1 MRTKRK
7 LLKFIKQRSAVLFAF
22 GMMSVFAQAQPF
34 LADGIVAVVG
44 KNVILKSDVEMQFEN
59 MRLEGFDREGG
70 ICGIFKELLFEK
82 LLLHQA
88 VIDSVIVADEE
99 VDQLMDRRINMLVA
113 QMGGDPRRLEAYY
126 KKTIPEIKDE
136 MRILMKN
143 QETAQRVQRQIV
155 GEVNVTPTEVA
166 EFYRTIP
173 IDSLP
178 LINTEV
184 EYAQIVRYPEV
195 SREARS
201 EAIERLRK
209 LKERVEGGSS
219 FSTMAI
225 LYSEDPGSAKNGG
238 EYKGIKRGQFVK
250 EFEAVAFNLQRGQIS
265 EPFETEYGYHIVILD
280 ARKGEELDLRHI
292 LIKPKVSPE
301 DLDAAKYF
309 LDSLAIRLNNKEL
322 TFGEAADLYSQDDET
337 KYNGGIAINP
347 QSGEPKW
354 EVDQIDKRM
363 FVTLEKLAIGEIAA
377 PSFFRTMDGKEG
389 FKLVKLLNRID
400 PHKANLKE
408 DYQRIKLVAE
418 NAKRQEIIE
427 SWIANKLDET
437 YIKINRNV
445 FGCTFTDTWDKLIVI
460 NE

>member
-1 MRTKRK
+1 
-7 LLKFIKQRSAVLFAF
+7 
-22 GMMSVFAQAQPF
+22 
-34 LADGIVAVVG
+34 
-44 KNVILKSDVEMQFEN
+44 
-59 MRLEGFDREGG
+59 
-70 ICGIFKELLFEK
+70 
-82 LLLHQA
+82 
-88 VIDSVIVADEE
+88 
-99 VDQLMDRRINMLVA
+99 
-113 QMGGDPRRLEAYY
+113 
-126 KKTIPEIKDE
+126 